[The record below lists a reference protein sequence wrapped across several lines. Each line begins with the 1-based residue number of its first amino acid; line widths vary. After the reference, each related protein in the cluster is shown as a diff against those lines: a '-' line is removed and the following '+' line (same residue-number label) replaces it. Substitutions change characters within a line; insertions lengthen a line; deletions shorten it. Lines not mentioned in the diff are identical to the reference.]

1 MVKRWTAVGHAM
13 ERAELMAASD
23 GGTSTDPDRKRNT
36 HVVVTKRQVIA
47 HMDKQKKTKLDG
59 LSESSSN
66 QT

>member
-1 MVKRWTAVGHAM
+1 M
-13 ERAELMAASD
+13 ERVELLAPSD
-23 GGTSTDPDRKRNT
+23 EGPSTEPDGERST

-66 QT
+66 QTSR